1 MPNNSLNYSLIMQ
14 RFIEQR
20 AKTPEKAASFLALS
34 VGEVEEILS
43 TGRVSVKVNKALT
56 RMAPNLDLSERET
69 ETAEDTI
76 PDAERVS
83 RSTPE
88 VALSVAPKAMSP
100 EELIASSYEP
110 EVAPPKVQ
118 NAPEPVTEIVT
129 PVEQNVQT
137 KVQKSATPEVHK
149 LSTESSTTAAP
160 NDEVEAEESVAELD
174 VPGALSDETEVQD
187 TVPID
192 EEKLAREGTKHSA
205 ASERIRAAEASLDD
219 EEKVDDPTPFRVVN
233 NASLADELGLEELP
247 EHVQSPASLE
257 EEVKEVTPPVHEQ
270 DDAEMTDTI
279 VDDTLPVRVRDNAS
293 LVDEILEDVA
303 SGHEADEVSPKDGM
317 VEVTPAPR
325 ATPVV
330 NKPTLQQEIVDEV
343 AVELG
348 VVPRE
353 ELEAH
358 RELEAITEGAPSEP
372 DDPQVE
378 IHDGVDMVITM
389 SDEEASEWIT
399 DNDDGVTQHDASG
412 LSEDTQMLELM
423 QADRAA
429 EEAADP
435 EPAEP
440 PPRVDTELDE
450 DFKRLVDSEAMGEYI
465 TASLRRHARWSAF
478 QQKHNGIVRS
488 YPATGADA
496 QVSPAHS
503 EPADSTDRTLMRQD
517 DMSIVRNDEDRRRII
532 QQGHGDPAIVSME
545 VAPQEEDFY
554 GSNTMVAVEEWRNLH
569 KQSMSMQSR
578 WEFDNESSEY
588 LLCRD
593 KILAVEVYLIGECA
607 LTIKRPQA
615 PETPPIW
622 DEFKRNEEI
631 AVRLNDRTSLIRRYK
646 EAREY
651 EQKQAAM
658 GLLKNIAMVPVKAPV
673 WVAKK
678 GRGWV
683 AEKVNTRKQSVISGA
698 RDQE

>member
-1 MPNNSLNYSLIMQ
+1 MSNNSLNYSLIMQ

-76 PDAERVS
+76 PDAESVS

-88 VALSVAPKAMSP
+88 VEPSVAPKAMSP

-110 EVAPPKVQ
+110 EVALPKVQ

-137 KVQKSATPEVHK
+137 KVTESATPEVHK
-149 LSTESSTTAAP
+149 LSTESSTSAAP
-160 NDEVEAEESVAELD
+160 NDEVEVEESVAERD
-174 VPGALSDETEVQD
+174 APGALSDETEVQD

-192 EEKLAREGTKHSA
+192 EEQLAREGARYSA
-205 ASERIRAAEASLDD
+205 ASERIRAAEATLDD
-219 EEKVDDPTPFRVVN
+219 EEKTDDPTPFRVVN

-247 EHVQSPASLE
+247 EHVQSRANLE
-257 EEVKEVTPPVHEQ
+257 EEVLEVTPPVHEQ
-270 DDAEMTDTI
+270 DDAEMTATI
-279 VDDTLPVRVRDNAS
+279 VDDTLPVRVKDNAS

-303 SGHEADEVSPKDGM
+303 SGREADEVSPKDGM

-343 AVELG
+343 AIELG

-372 DDPQVE
+372 DEPQVE

-389 SDEEASEWIT
+389 SGDEISDWISATPDTEAPV
-399 DNDDGVTQHDASG
+399 DDA
-412 LSEDTQMLELM
+412 QMWELM
-423 QADRAA
+423 HAHRVAEAAA
-429 EEAADP
+429 E
-435 EPAEP
+435 PAP
-440 PPRVDTELDE
+440 
-450 DFKRLVDSEAMGEYI
+450 
-465 TASLRRHARWSAF
+465 
-478 QQKHNGIVRS
+478 
-488 YPATGADA
+488 
-496 QVSPAHS
+496 
-503 EPADSTDRTLMRQD
+503 
-517 DMSIVRNDEDRRRII
+517 

-545 VAPQEEDFY
+545 VAPEEEEFY

-593 KILAVEVYLIGECA
+593 KILAVEVYC
-607 LTIKRPQA
+607 Q
-615 PETPPIW
+615 
-622 DEFKRNEEI
+622 
-631 AVRLNDRTSLIRRYK
+631 
-646 EAREY
+646 
-651 EQKQAAM
+651 
-658 GLLKNIAMVPVKAPV
+658 
-673 WVAKK
+673 
-678 GRGWV
+678 GRGNRPV
-683 AEKVNTRKQSVISGA
+683 EKAFGKKSVQFVPTNTVPIATCG
-698 RDQE
+698 